1 MWDLNGNLQQRRDL
15 AQNLT
20 EVFTYDELNRLKT
33 STLNTI
39 QNLSVNYD
47 AAGNI
52 TSKSDVGGYNYTTNQ
67 AGCSYT
73 GLPAQPHA
81 VRKAGTTVYC
91 YDKNGNMISRGGST
105 ISWYSYNQPNSIAS
119 GSNSTQFNYN
129 ASHQR
134 WKQVAVDSGSTTTT
148 YYVGGILEKVIRP
161 TGVTEYR
168 HAIPAGGGTAIY
180 TRRSNSTNSTYYVTT
195 DHLGSGDLVLDS
207 AGTVLARE
215 SFTPFGERRGSN
227 WQGLPSAGDKAVFAD
242 VTRRGFTGHEMLD
255 AVNLIH
261 MNGRVY
267 DPRLGR
273 FLSADPIIQTIAL
286 SQALN
291 PFSYVMNN
299 PLTLID
305 PTGYFGLKSVFKS
318 IGRFI
323 KKWGATIISIGFA
336 MLGHPYIGSFISSMF
351 STAVNGGNFGS
362 FLKGFAIGMAAGL
375 VAGPVAGF
383 ASRALGLA
391 GGSIFTQFFRG
402 ALAGGIAGGLASSVS
417 GGSFWAGAAGGA
429 ITGGIT
435 AGAIGAYRA
444 RLLNQLMKSGQV
456 SCNPCSRQ
464 ALEGLREYS
473 QSPQG
478 QAFLRGLRSTGGSL
492 LVKQGSEYNQ
502 TSEFVQADAETGTP
516 NTIGLPADLAAY
528 RSGSEMPGE
537 QSSSA
542 TFGNLIAHE
551 AGHYYPGGTRTIGY
565 TPDGGIETSGIRPSE
580 IFASVVE
587 NGHRLW
593 MGQPPRTYSGSSPVP
608 MRYCTYCVQ

>member
-1 MWDLNGNLQQRRDL
+1 
-15 AQNLT
+15 
-20 EVFTYDELNRLKT
+20 VFTHDELNRLKT
-33 STLNTI
+33 STLNSV
-39 QNLSVNYD
+39 QNLSVLYD

-52 TSKSDVGGYNYTTNQ
+52 TTKSDVGSYNYTTNQ
-67 AGCSYT
+67 PGCSYT

-81 VRKAGTTVYC
+81 VRNAGGAVYC
-91 YDKNGNMISRGGST
+91 YDKNGNMTSRGGSA

-119 GSNSTQFNYN
+119 GSNSTQFNYDAN
-129 ASHQR
+129 RQR
-134 WKQVAVDSGSTTTT
+134 WKQVAVDTGSTTTT

-168 HAIPAGGGTAIY
+168 HAIPAGNGTAIY

-207 AGTVLARE
+207 GGVVLARE

-267 DPRLGR
+267 DPHLGR
-273 FLSADPIIQTIAL
+273 FLSADPIIQTISL

-291 PFSYVMNN
+291 PFSYVMNM

-305 PTGYFGLKSVFKS
+305 PSGYSWLSSLFHS
-318 IGRFI
+318 IGHFF
-323 KKWGATIISIGFA
+323 KKWGAVIINIAFA
-336 MLGHPYIGSFISSMF
+336 MVGMPFIGSLISSAF
-351 STAVNGGNFGS
+351 STIVNGGNFGS
-362 FLKGFAIGMAAGL
+362 FLRGFAIGMAAGF
-375 VAGPVAGF
+375 VAGPVAG
-383 ASRALGLA
+383 AMSRALGLA

-417 GGSFWAGAAGGA
+417 GGSFWSGFAGGA
-429 ITGGIT
+429 LTGGIT
-435 AGAIGAYRA
+435 AGAIGIYRA
-444 RLLNQLMKSGQV
+444 RLLNQLMRSGKV
-456 SCNPCSRQ
+456 TCDPCSRQ
-464 ALEGLREYS
+464 AMEGLREYA

-478 QAFLRGLRSTGGSL
+478 QAFPKGLKMTGESL
-492 LVKQGSEYNQ
+492 NVFQDADHNTSAHFYPGSE
-502 TSEFVQADAETGTP
+502 EDGTP
-516 NTIGLPADLAAY
+516 NRIGLPLDLAAY
-528 RSGSEMPGE
+528 QANPGAGGE
-537 QSSSA
+537 QIASA

-551 AGHYYPGGTRTIGY
+551 TGHYYPGGQPAFDVSAGQMEITI
-565 TPDGGIETSGIRPSE
+565 TMRSIAAELV
-580 IFASVVE
+580 ASVVE

-593 MGQPPRTYSGSSPVP
+593 MGQPLRTYYDSSPVP
-608 MRYCTYCVQ
+608 QQLCTYCTR